1 MRITIC
7 HLSDIHFAVDGNT
20 ILEKQEKLCNAI
32 LQDALKKDIIIF
44 IVSGDIAQSGQA
56 NEYGIAYN
64 FFTEIQEYLEKKKE
78 LRVLFF
84 FVPGNHD
91 CDFTDDQKNK
101 DDNLRREKVVNER
114 ENITEDELSYYI
126 GALCRKQQEYRDFV
140 DGFEY
145 DNLEGV
151 CVKEI
156 SRSNL
161 LLQYEIVDRKSVV

>member
-32 LQDALKKDIIIF
+32 LQDALKKEVIIF

-56 NEYGIAYN
+56 EEYEIAYN

-91 CDFTDDQKNK
+91 CNFTDDQKNK

-114 ENITEDELSYYI
+114 ENLSEDELSYYI
-126 GALCRKQQEYRDFV
+126 LYR
-140 DGFEY
+140 GIMSETTR
-145 DNLEGV
+145 
-151 CVKEI
+151 I
-156 SRSNL
+156 P
-161 LLQYEIVDRKSVV
+161 